1 MIDVINIV
9 DFNIISKEVLTILS
23 YCDDSIIRKIPN
35 NFFKELVEHAAD
47 SEANCF
53 IDPNKTLD
61 EQNISEGAKDL
72 LALIYYS
79 YIADESVK
87 NEIKYSW
94 DKNEKEYQEELK
106 KIYNTDNLFNK
117 KTGINNE
124 NVQLIKYEKENLI
137 TKIINKIKSIFS
149 GK

>member
-1 MIDVINIV
+1 MINVV
-9 DFNIISKEVLTILS
+9 DFSIISKEVLTILA
-23 YCDDSIIRKIPN
+23 YCDESIIRKIPSS
-35 NFFKELVEHAAD
+35 FFKELVEYAAD
-47 SEANCF
+47 SKEDCF

-61 EQNISEGAKDL
+61 KQNISEKSKDL

-79 YIADESVK
+79 YIADDTVK
-87 NEIKYSW
+87 NKLKHSW
-94 DKNEKEYQEELK
+94 DINEKKYQEELK

-117 KTGINNE
+117 KTAVNSE